1 MNRLADP
8 TPALVPEDRQ
18 RKVSVRQVFARLN
31 SHDHPTPNLRPTQK
45 PRYCEKMPKPPRRP
59 RYGLPAAI
67 VHLALAIAALFALP
81 AVAQPRPQAQT
92 LLIWAFGDS
101 LSAGYGLP
109 PEEGF
114 PARLEAGLRRSG
126 IPATVRNG
134 GVSGDTAA
142 QARAR
147 LRWGLRGLGRTP
159 DLVIVE
165 LGAND
170 MLRGLPVAQARANL
184 DAILTELDRRHIP
197 VLLAG
202 MRAAPNLGRDYAQT
216 FEAIYP
222 ALARA
227 HRVPLYPFFL
237 EGVAA
242 NRTLLQA
249 DGMHPN
255 ARGVESIVGRMLPA
269 ARRALRKGRETPP

>member
-1 MNRLADP
+1 
-8 TPALVPEDRQ
+8 
-18 RKVSVRQVFARLN
+18 
-31 SHDHPTPNLRPTQK
+31 
-45 PRYCEKMPKPPRRP
+45 MPKSPRRP

-67 VHLALAIAALFALP
+67 VHLALAFAALFALP
-81 AVAQPRPQAQT
+81 AFAQPRIQAHT
-92 LLIWAFGDS
+92 PLIWAFGDS

-109 PEEGF
+109 PEQGF
-114 PARLEAGLRRSG
+114 PARLEATLRRSG

-202 MRAAPNLGRDYAQT
+202 MRAAPNLGRDYAQA

-227 HRVPLYPFFL
+227 HRVPLYAFFL

-255 ARGVESIVGRMLPA
+255 ARGVEIIVGRMLPA
-269 ARRALRKGRETPP
+269 VARALGDGAKVTP